1 MDKERIKGFVLS
13 RAQEIAELEGCL
25 YEYVHEKTGARLL
38 YLATE
43 DKNKLFSVSFATTPS
58 DDTGVFHILEH
69 SVLCGS
75 DKYPVREPFV
85 ELLKSSMNTFLNAL
99 TFPDKTM
106 YPVASRNEKDFFNL
120 MSVYLDAVFHPAI
133 YSNPSIFRQEGWYYD
148 AFEDGSYRYKG
159 VVFNE
164 MKGAESSVET
174 LINNELMRMLY
185 PDTCYSA
192 VSGGDPRY
200 ITDLSYEQFLD
211 CHRKYYSPAN
221 AIFYLEGKLDL
232 ERCIDMIEAAMPEQA
247 EDCKAAFIES
257 QSVIPAES
265 TEAYYAISP
274 EESTKE
280 MTHIALGRIIADF
293 DEKEKL
299 FATSLL
305 CEYLTDS
312 NEAPLAQA
320 ILENNLAQ
328 NVQVQMLDG
337 IRQPYIY
344 VEFENTEAERLDA
357 IMAAVESLRARYAEE
372 GISAEELEPTLN
384 SMEFALREGME
395 PRGLL
400 HNIMALNSYLYG
412 GDPALYLTYNE
423 SFDFLREKL
432 GTDYYKELL
441 LELLDFSSYSRVI
454 MKPSTSKGAEDEA
467 DEAQRVAARV
477 DAWSDEEKAEHEAN
491 IKALRK
497 WQGTEDTPEQLA
509 TIPKLAKSDV
519 DLLPEDRP
527 TKPGKYGKA
536 TILEHPFGLDG
547 ISYVNMYFAFPAK
560 YADRLSELS
569 LIAELLGDLPTE
581 DRSLFDLMQDIK
593 MNLGSLAFSTKAFA
607 RDGNADETDVY
618 LTVSM
623 SALSSKLPEARRIVE
638 EILYRTDFSA
648 RGDIE
653 QNLVQIQNEYRDS
666 IIQSGNKMGIR
677 RLCADLTSVGCA
689 SDRLAGFSFYQRVK
703 QINENFEEAYAS
715 ILEMAQVL
723 RQEILTQSG
732 MFCSITGPSDELDVM
747 KSIIDLFPA
756 GEDKATSMSFE
767 HKAGEKTMIKIP
779 AGITYAVAGSNLGSL
794 GERVNGRWKVAS
806 KIIALEYLW
815 QEVRVKGGAYGC
827 SLSLSGTGNVVFS
840 SYRDPGA
847 EKTYDVY
854 AKTGDF
860 LRKFA
865 AACDTESYIIS
876 AVADTEPLI
885 GARENGTLADFDW
898 AEGRNF
904 ETRCTLRREMLET
917 ESSDLISIADALDSL
932 WQNENFCLVAS
943 DKGSFQAENEASV

>member
-1 MDKERIKGFVLS
+1 MNKERIKGFVLKQ
-13 RAQEIAELEGCL
+13 AQNIEELEGCL
-25 YEYVHEKTGARLL
+25 YEYEHEKTGAKLL
-38 YLATE
+38 YMATG
-43 DKNKLFSVSFATTPS
+43 DKNKLFSVTFRTTPT

-120 MSVYLDAVFHPAI
+120 MSVYLDAVFHPSI

-148 AFEDGSYRYKG
+148 AGEDGDYSYKG

-164 MKGAESSVET
+164 MKGAETSVET
-174 LINNELMRMLY
+174 LINNELMRMIY
-185 PDTCYSA
+185 PDSCYSA

-200 ITDLSYEQFLD
+200 ITDLTYEQFID
-211 CHRKYYSPAN
+211 CHRRYYSPAN
-221 AIFYLEGKLDL
+221 AIFYLEGELDI
-232 ERCIDMIEAAMPEQA
+232 ERCVDMIEASMPEQA
-247 EDCKAAFIES
+247 DDCRAAEIAS
-257 QSVIPAES
+257 QPEIAPQSC
-265 TEAYYAISP
+265 EAYYAISP
-274 EESTKE
+274 EESTAE
-280 MTHIALGRIIADF
+280 MTRIAFGRIIADF
-293 DEKEKL
+293 DEKERL
-299 FATSLL
+299 FAISML

-320 ILENNLAQ
+320 ILEKNLAQ
-328 NVQVQMLDG
+328 DVQVQMLDG

-344 VEFENTEAERLDA
+344 MSFENTEAERLDA
-357 IMAAVESLRARYAEE
+357 ILDAVKTLRERYAAE

-400 HNIMALNSYLYG
+400 HNIVALNSYLYG

-423 SFDFLREKL
+423 SFDFLRSKL
-432 GTDYYKELL
+432 GTDYYKDIL
-441 LELLDFSSYSRVI
+441 LELLDMDSYSRVTMI
-454 MKPSTSKGAEDEA
+454 PSATKGAEDAA
-467 DEAQRVAARV
+467 DEAARV
-477 DAWSDEEKAEHEAN
+477 KARVEAWTDEERSEAWAN

-497 WQGTEDTPEQLA
+497 WQGTEDTAEQLA
-509 TIPKLAKSDV
+509 TIPKLSKADV
-519 DLLPEDRP
+519 DLFPEDR
-527 TKPGKYGKA
+527 TTNESRCGKA
-536 TILEHPFGLDG
+536 VLLEHPFGTDG
-547 ISYVNMYFAFPAK
+547 ISYVNMYFPIPTA
-560 YADRLSELS
+560 YSDRLPELS
-569 LIAELLGDLPTE
+569 LITELLGDLPTK
-581 DRSLFDLMQDIK
+581 DRSLFALMQDIK

-607 RDGNADETDVY
+607 RDGSTDETTVC
-618 LTVSM
+618 LTVSL
-623 SALSSKLPEARRIVE
+623 SALTHKLQDARRIVE
-638 EILYRTDFSA
+638 EILFRTDFSFRA
-648 RGDIE
+648 DIE
-653 QNLVQIQNEYRDS
+653 QNMTQIQNEYRDS

-689 SDRLAGFSFYQRVK
+689 SDRLAGPSFYLRLK
-703 QINENFEEAYAS
+703 EMNADTDKGYEAVCK
-715 ILEMAQVL
+715 MAEVL
-723 RQEILTQSG
+723 RSEILTQDG
-732 MFCSITGPSDELDVM
+732 MICSITSPSADKEELCRFAE
-747 KSIIDLFPA
+747 IFPE
-756 GEDKATSMSFE
+756 GESKDTLMRFE
-767 HKAGEKTMIKIP
+767 HKSGAKNMIRIP
-779 AGITYAVAGSNLGSL
+779 AGISYAVAGGNAESVGAKID
-794 GERVNGRWKVAS
+794 GRWKVAQ
-806 KIIALEYLW
+806 KIIGLEYLW

-860 LRKFA
+860 LREFA
-865 AACDTESYIIS
+865 SGCDTESYIIS

-885 GARENGTLADFDW
+885 SARELGTLADFDW

-904 ETRCTLRREMLET
+904 ETRCALRKEILET